1 MKNPLNRSLW
11 REFKQ
16 NLTRYLSISI
26 VLIVMISA
34 VSGFLTV
41 VYSVKDLLYKNQDEC
56 NVEDGQFAVTQT
68 LNKDTKD
75 KIEDLDL
82 NLYENFYSEQDLSDD
97 TMIRIY
103 KNREKVDIATVYE
116 GRLPKNKHEIALD
129 RLFAEKNDYK
139 VGETIHLNG
148 EDIKIVGFIAVP
160 DYTSLIEKNSDL
172 MMDAIHF
179 GVAIVDNK
187 TFDEFAEK
195 NITYNYSYV
204 LDKKDAS
211 DKENYDKLNDIRDIC
226 LENGYMLTNMMTSD
240 MNQTISFLPNDMG
253 GDIPMIKALLYI
265 ILVILAF
272 IFVVISETI
281 IDEESTVIGTLL
293 ASGYTKNELIR
304 HYMVLPI
311 IITIVSCIIGN
322 IVGYLVFPPY
332 FKDMYYGSYCL
343 PPLKVQ
349 FIPEAFVTTTII
361 PLVFM
366 LVINYLML
374 RHKLNISPIR
384 FLRRDTHKN
393 RIKQHIKLK
402 HGSFFRRFQIR
413 VILQNKGSYFTLFIG
428 ILFASFILM
437 FGIVMGP
444 CIDNYLQN
452 SEDSVKADYQYVL
465 KQPVDIKNAE
475 DAEKLTITSLETYY
489 KAGDLD
495 LDVSFYGID
504 NDSKYYDDISLPSK
518 DDEITISYDFAQKM
532 GLKKGDKITFTN
544 PYTEKD
550 YKFKVYDIYDYKAG
564 FSAYMTQK
572 NLNDMIDQ
580 DKNYYN
586 AYLSD
591 KKLDIKDEYI
601 QSKLTRN
608 DVVKIGEQ
616 VTSSFGQMIPI
627 MTTVSIII
635 YLVVMYILTKLVMDR
650 NATNMSFLKVMGYDD
665 KEISK
670 LYLKAST
677 IVVVISLIICAPFS
691 YYLMDVLFKF
701 AFMRFT
707 SYIEMYMPYYL
718 HIVVFVV
725 GLLVYSLVNFI
736 LNRSI
741 KKVDLGESLK
751 ESE

>member
-16 NLTRYLSISI
+16 NLARYLSISI

-204 LDKKDAS
+204 LDKKYAS

-322 IVGYLVFPPY
+322 IVGYLIFPPY
-332 FKDMYYGSYCL
+332 FKDMYYASYCL

-349 FIPEAFVTTTII
+349 FIPEAFITTTII

-374 RHKLNISPIR
+374 RHKLNISPVR

-495 LDVSFYGID
+495 LDVSFYGLD

-544 PYTEKD
+544 PYIEKD

>member
-16 NLTRYLSISI
+16 NLARYLSISI

-56 NVEDGQFAVTQT
+56 NVEYGQFAVTQT

-116 GRLPKNKHEIALD
+116 GILPKNKHEIALD

-160 DYTSLIEKNSDL
+160 DYTSLIEKNNDL

-452 SEDSVKADYQYVL
+452 SEDSIKADYQYVL
-465 KQPVDIKNAE
+465 KQPIDIKNAE

-495 LDVSFYGID
+495 LDVSFYGLD

-670 LYLKAST
+670 LYLKASA

>member
-16 NLTRYLSISI
+16 NLARYLSISI

-204 LDKKDAS
+204 LDKKYAS

-332 FKDMYYGSYCL
+332 FKDMYYASYCL

-349 FIPEAFVTTTII
+349 FIPEAFITTTII

-374 RHKLNISPIR
+374 RHKLNISPVR

-544 PYTEKD
+544 PYIEKD

>member
-16 NLTRYLSISI
+16 NLARYLSISI

-116 GRLPKNKHEIALD
+116 GILPKNKHEIALD

-160 DYTSLIEKNSDL
+160 DYTSLIEKNNDL

-393 RIKQHIKLK
+393 RIKQHINLK

-465 KQPVDIKNAE
+465 KQPVDIKNAK
-475 DAEKLTITSLETYY
+475 DVEKLTITSLETYY

-495 LDVSFYGID
+495 LDVSFYGLD

>member
-16 NLTRYLSISI
+16 NLARYLSISI

-41 VYSVKDLLYKNQDEC
+41 VYSAKDLLYKNQDEC

-160 DYTSLIEKNSDL
+160 DYTSLIEKNNDL

-544 PYTEKD
+544 PYIEKD
-550 YKFKVYDIYDYKAG
+550 YKFKVYNIYDYKAG

>member
-16 NLTRYLSISI
+16 NLARYLSISI

-160 DYTSLIEKNSDL
+160 DYTSLIEKNNDL

-322 IVGYLVFPPY
+322 IVGYLVFSPY

-349 FIPEAFVTTTII
+349 FIPEAFITTTII

-384 FLRRDTHKN
+384 FLRRDTYKN

-452 SEDSVKADYQYVL
+452 SEDSIKADYQYVL
-465 KQPVDIKNAE
+465 KKPVDIKNAE

-495 LDVSFYGID
+495 LDVSFYGLD

-670 LYLKAST
+670 LYLKASA

>member
-16 NLTRYLSISI
+16 NLARYLSISI

-116 GRLPKNKHEIALD
+116 GILPKNKHEIALD

-160 DYTSLIEKNSDL
+160 DYTSLIEKNNDL

-465 KQPVDIKNAE
+465 KQPVDIKNAK
-475 DAEKLTITSLETYY
+475 DAEKLTIISLETYY

-495 LDVSFYGID
+495 LDVSFYGLD

-670 LYLKAST
+670 LYLKASA

>member
-16 NLTRYLSISI
+16 NLARYLSISI

-160 DYTSLIEKNSDL
+160 DYTSLIEKNNDL

-452 SEDSVKADYQYVL
+452 SEDSIKADYQYVL
-465 KQPVDIKNAE
+465 KQPIDIKNAE

-495 LDVSFYGID
+495 LDVSFYGLD

-670 LYLKAST
+670 LYLKASA

>member
-16 NLTRYLSISI
+16 NLARYLSISI

-116 GRLPKNKHEIALD
+116 GILPKNKHEIALD

-160 DYTSLIEKNSDL
+160 DYTSLIEKNNDL

-495 LDVSFYGID
+495 LDVSFYGLD

-650 NATNMSFLKVMGYDD
+650 NVTNMSFLKVMGYDD

>member
-16 NLTRYLSISI
+16 NLARYLSISI

-116 GRLPKNKHEIALD
+116 GILPNNKHEIALD

-160 DYTSLIEKNSDL
+160 DYTSLIEKNNDL

-253 GDIPMIKALLYI
+253 GDIPMIKVLLYI

-384 FLRRDTHKN
+384 FLRRDTYKN

-452 SEDSVKADYQYVL
+452 SEDSIKADYQYVL
-465 KQPVDIKNAE
+465 KKPVDIKNAE

-495 LDVSFYGID
+495 LDVSFYGLD

-532 GLKKGDKITFTN
+532 GLKKGDKIIFTN

>member
-16 NLTRYLSISI
+16 NLARYLSISI

-41 VYSVKDLLYKNQDEC
+41 VYSAKDLLYKNQDEC

-75 KIEDLDL
+75 KIEDLDI

-116 GRLPKNKHEIALD
+116 GRLPNNKHEIALD

-253 GDIPMIKALLYI
+253 GDIPMIKVLLYI

-332 FKDMYYGSYCL
+332 FKDMYYASYCL

-349 FIPEAFVTTTII
+349 FIPEAFITTTII

-374 RHKLNISPIR
+374 RHKLNISPVR

-495 LDVSFYGID
+495 LDVSFYGLD

-544 PYTEKD
+544 PYIEKD

>member
-16 NLTRYLSISI
+16 NLARYLSISI

-41 VYSVKDLLYKNQDEC
+41 VYSAKDLLYKNQDEC

-332 FKDMYYGSYCL
+332 FKDMYYASYCL

-349 FIPEAFVTTTII
+349 FIPEAFITTTII

-374 RHKLNISPIR
+374 RHKLNISPVR

-544 PYTEKD
+544 PYIEKD

-725 GLLVYSLVNFI
+725 GLLVYSLVNLI

>member
-16 NLTRYLSISI
+16 NLARYLSISI

-41 VYSVKDLLYKNQDEC
+41 VYSAKDLLYKNQDEC

-204 LDKKDAS
+204 LDKKYAS

-332 FKDMYYGSYCL
+332 FKDMYYGSYSL

-402 HGSFFRRFQIR
+402 HGSFFKRFQIR

>member
-16 NLTRYLSISI
+16 NLARYLSISI

-41 VYSVKDLLYKNQDEC
+41 VYSAKDLLYKNQDEC

-129 RLFAEKNDYK
+129 RLFADKNDYK

-160 DYTSLIEKNSDL
+160 DYTSLIEKNNDL

-332 FKDMYYGSYCL
+332 FKDMYYGSYSL

-349 FIPEAFVTTTII
+349 FIPEAFITTTII

-495 LDVSFYGID
+495 LDVSFYGLD

>member
-16 NLTRYLSISI
+16 NLARYLSISI

-129 RLFAEKNDYK
+129 RLFADKNDYK

-160 DYTSLIEKNSDL
+160 DYTSLIEKNNDL

-204 LDKKDAS
+204 LDKKDTS

-253 GDIPMIKALLYI
+253 GDIPMIKALLYV

-465 KQPVDIKNAE
+465 KQPVDIKNAK
-475 DAEKLTITSLETYY
+475 DVEKLTITSLETYY

-495 LDVSFYGID
+495 LDVSFYGLD

>member
-16 NLTRYLSISI
+16 NLARYLSISI

-116 GRLPKNKHEIALD
+116 GILPKNKHEIALD

-160 DYTSLIEKNSDL
+160 DYTSLIEKNNDL

-452 SEDSVKADYQYVL
+452 SEDSIKADYQYVL

-495 LDVSFYGID
+495 LDVSFYGLD

-670 LYLKAST
+670 LYLKASA

>member
-16 NLTRYLSISI
+16 NLARYLSISI

-56 NVEDGQFAVTQT
+56 NVEYGQFAVTQT

-160 DYTSLIEKNSDL
+160 DYTSLIEKNNDL

-452 SEDSVKADYQYVL
+452 SEDSIKADYQYVL
-465 KQPVDIKNAE
+465 KQPIDIKNAE

-495 LDVSFYGID
+495 LDVSFYGLD

-586 AYLSD
+586 TYLSD

-670 LYLKAST
+670 LYLKASA

>member
-16 NLTRYLSISI
+16 NLARYLSISI

-160 DYTSLIEKNSDL
+160 DYTSLIEKNNDL

-452 SEDSVKADYQYVL
+452 SEDSIKADYQYVL

-495 LDVSFYGID
+495 LDVSFYGLD

>member
-16 NLTRYLSISI
+16 NLARYLSISI

-116 GRLPKNKHEIALD
+116 GILPKNKHEIALD

-160 DYTSLIEKNSDL
+160 DYTSLIEKNNDL

-465 KQPVDIKNAE
+465 KQPIDIKNAE

-495 LDVSFYGID
+495 LDVSFYGLD

>member
-16 NLTRYLSISI
+16 NLARYLSISI

-41 VYSVKDLLYKNQDEC
+41 VYSAKDLLYKNQDEC

-160 DYTSLIEKNSDL
+160 DYTSLIEKNNDL

-204 LDKKDAS
+204 LDKKYAS

-332 FKDMYYGSYCL
+332 FKDMYYASYCL

-349 FIPEAFVTTTII
+349 FIPEAFITTTII

-374 RHKLNISPIR
+374 RHKLNISPVR

-544 PYTEKD
+544 PYIEKD

-725 GLLVYSLVNFI
+725 GLLVYSLVNLI

>member
-16 NLTRYLSISI
+16 NLARYLSISI

-160 DYTSLIEKNSDL
+160 DYTSLIEKNNDL

-187 TFDEFAEK
+187 TFDKFAEK

-349 FIPEAFVTTTII
+349 FIPEAFVATTII

-452 SEDSVKADYQYVL
+452 SEDSIKADYQYVL

-495 LDVSFYGID
+495 LDVSFYGLD

>member
-16 NLTRYLSISI
+16 NLARYLSISI

-160 DYTSLIEKNSDL
+160 DYTSLIEKNNDL

-204 LDKKDAS
+204 LDKKDTS

-465 KQPVDIKNAE
+465 KQPVDIKNAK

-495 LDVSFYGID
+495 LDVSFYGLD

-586 AYLSD
+586 TYLSD

>member
-16 NLTRYLSISI
+16 NLARYLSISI

-116 GRLPKNKHEIALD
+116 GILPKNKHEIALD

-160 DYTSLIEKNSDL
+160 DYTSLIEKNNDL

-343 PPLKVQ
+343 PTLKVQ

-452 SEDSVKADYQYVL
+452 SEDSIKADYQYVL

-495 LDVSFYGID
+495 LDVSFYGLD

>member
-16 NLTRYLSISI
+16 NLARYLSISI

-139 VGETIHLNG
+139 VGETINLNG

-160 DYTSLIEKNSDL
+160 DYTSLIEKNNDL

-452 SEDSVKADYQYVL
+452 SEDSIKADYQYVL

-495 LDVSFYGID
+495 LDVSFYGLD

>member
-16 NLTRYLSISI
+16 NLARYLSISI

-41 VYSVKDLLYKNQDEC
+41 VYSAKDLLYKNQDEC

-68 LNKDTKD
+68 LKKDTKD
-75 KIEDLDL
+75 KIEHLDL

-226 LENGYMLTNMMTSD
+226 LENGYMLINMMTSD

-465 KQPVDIKNAE
+465 KQPVDIKNAK

-495 LDVSFYGID
+495 LDVSFYGLD

>member
-16 NLTRYLSISI
+16 NLARYLSISI

-116 GRLPKNKHEIALD
+116 GILPKNKHEIALD

-160 DYTSLIEKNSDL
+160 DYTSLIEKNNDL

-349 FIPEAFVTTTII
+349 FIPEAFVATTII

-452 SEDSVKADYQYVL
+452 SEDSIKADYQYVL

-495 LDVSFYGID
+495 LDVSFYGLD

>member
-16 NLTRYLSISI
+16 NLARYLSISI

-116 GRLPKNKHEIALD
+116 GILPKNKHEIALD

-160 DYTSLIEKNSDL
+160 DYTSLIEKNNDL

-349 FIPEAFVTTTII
+349 FIPEAFITTTII

-452 SEDSVKADYQYVL
+452 SEDSIKADYQYVL
-465 KQPVDIKNAE
+465 KKPVDIKNAE

-495 LDVSFYGID
+495 LDVSFYGLD

-670 LYLKAST
+670 LYLKASA

>member
-16 NLTRYLSISI
+16 NLARYLSISI

-41 VYSVKDLLYKNQDEC
+41 VYSAKDLLYKNQDEC

-160 DYTSLIEKNSDL
+160 DYTSLIEKNNDL

-452 SEDSVKADYQYVL
+452 SEDSIKADYQYVL

-495 LDVSFYGID
+495 LDVSFYGLD

-670 LYLKAST
+670 LYLKASA

>member
-116 GRLPKNKHEIALD
+116 GILPKNKHEIALD

-160 DYTSLIEKNSDL
+160 DYTSLIEKNNDL

-465 KQPVDIKNAE
+465 KQPVDIKNAK
-475 DAEKLTITSLETYY
+475 DVEKLTITSLETYY

-495 LDVSFYGID
+495 LDVSFYGLD

-544 PYTEKD
+544 PYIEKD

-670 LYLKAST
+670 LYLKASA

>member
-16 NLTRYLSISI
+16 NLARYLSISI

-116 GRLPKNKHEIALD
+116 GILPKNKHEIALD

-160 DYTSLIEKNSDL
+160 DYTSLIEKNNDL

-332 FKDMYYGSYCL
+332 FKDMYYASYCL

-495 LDVSFYGID
+495 LDVSFYGLD

>member
-1 MKNPLNRSLW
+1 
-11 REFKQ
+11 
-16 NLTRYLSISI
+16 
-26 VLIVMISA
+26 
-34 VSGFLTV
+34 
-41 VYSVKDLLYKNQDEC
+41 
-56 NVEDGQFAVTQT
+56 
-68 LNKDTKD
+68 
-75 KIEDLDL
+75 
-82 NLYENFYSEQDLSDD
+82 
-97 TMIRIY
+97 
-103 KNREKVDIATVYE
+103 
-116 GRLPKNKHEIALD
+116 
-129 RLFAEKNDYK
+129 
-139 VGETIHLNG
+139 
-148 EDIKIVGFIAVP
+148 
-160 DYTSLIEKNSDL
+160 
-172 MMDAIHF
+172 
-179 GVAIVDNK
+179 
-187 TFDEFAEK
+187 
-195 NITYNYSYV
+195 
-204 LDKKDAS
+204 
-211 DKENYDKLNDIRDIC
+211 
-226 LENGYMLTNMMTSD
+226 
-240 MNQTISFLPNDMG
+240 
-253 GDIPMIKALLYI
+253 
-265 ILVILAF
+265 
-272 IFVVISETI
+272 
-281 IDEESTVIGTLL
+281 
-293 ASGYTKNELIR
+293 
-304 HYMVLPI
+304 
-311 IITIVSCIIGN
+311 
-322 IVGYLVFPPY
+322 
-332 FKDMYYGSYCL
+332 
-343 PPLKVQ
+343 
-349 FIPEAFVTTTII
+349 
-361 PLVFM
+361 
-366 LVINYLML
+366 
-374 RHKLNISPIR
+374 
-384 FLRRDTHKN
+384 
-393 RIKQHIKLK
+393 
-402 HGSFFRRFQIR
+402 
-413 VILQNKGSYFTLFIG
+413 
-428 ILFASFILM
+428 
-437 FGIVMGP
+437 MGP

-465 KQPVDIKNAE
+465 KQPVDIKNAK

-495 LDVSFYGID
+495 LDVSFYGLD

>member
-16 NLTRYLSISI
+16 NLARYLSISI

-41 VYSVKDLLYKNQDEC
+41 VYSAKDLLYKNQDEC

-332 FKDMYYGSYCL
+332 FKDMYYASYCL

-349 FIPEAFVTTTII
+349 FIPEAFITTTII

-544 PYTEKD
+544 QYTEKD

-586 AYLSD
+586 AYLSY

>member
-16 NLTRYLSISI
+16 NLARYLSISI

-160 DYTSLIEKNSDL
+160 DYTSLIEKNNDL

-332 FKDMYYGSYCL
+332 FKDMYYASYCL

-452 SEDSVKADYQYVL
+452 SEDSIKADYQYVL

-495 LDVSFYGID
+495 LDVSFYGLD

>member
-16 NLTRYLSISI
+16 NLARYLSISI

-41 VYSVKDLLYKNQDEC
+41 VYSAKDLLYKNQDEC

-204 LDKKDAS
+204 LDKKYAS

-332 FKDMYYGSYCL
+332 FKDMYYASYCL

-349 FIPEAFVTTTII
+349 FIPEAFITTTII

-374 RHKLNISPIR
+374 RHKLNISPVR

-544 PYTEKD
+544 PYIEKD